1 MARFGSRNSAMGRG
15 NRNQSGPAS
24 TSLQVEP
31 ANAEPDEKAAEKKA
45 LLEMKLPLGA

>member
-1 MARFGSRNSAMGRG
+1 MGRG
-15 NRNQSGPAS
+15 NRNQSGPAA